1 MHQQTNKK
9 FFLYLFLFFLLGT
22 INNKNLNNLEFTKIK
37 EIEISGLKDEEV
49 NKLIKNIG
57 IINLKSLFFLN
68 RFELDQIMNKNN
80 LIENYSIFKKYP
92 NTLEIK
98 IDKTNFI
105 ANVYI
110 DENFFYL
117 GSNGKLINTIEKKI
131 KVPSIFGNFEINKF
145 FKLKS
150 IIDKS
155 NLKYDEIE
163 KLFFF
168 KSGRWDIQTKSGIL
182 IKLPI
187 NKQKESLDISNNFL
201 NNSNFKNI
209 KTIDI
214 RQINQII
221 LSE

>member
-22 INNKNLNNLEFTKIK
+22 INNKNLNDFEFTKIK
-37 EIEISGLKDEEV
+37 EIKISGLKDEEIT
-49 NKLIKNIG
+49 KLKKKIG
-57 IINLKSLFFLN
+57 IIKLKSLFFLN
-68 RFELDQIMNKNN
+68 RFELDQIMNNNN
-80 LIENYSIFKKYP
+80 LIEKYSIFKKYP

>member
-110 DENFFYL
+110 DKNFFYL
-117 GSNGKLINTIEKKI
+117 GSNGKLINAIKKKI
-131 KVPSIFGNFEINKF
+131 KVPSIFGNFEKNKF
-145 FKLKS
+145 FELKS

-155 NLKYDEIE
+155 NLKYTEID

-168 KSGRWDIQTKSGIL
+168 KSGRWDIETKSGIL
-182 IKLPI
+182 IKLPV
-187 NKQKESLDISNNFL
+187 NNQKESLDILNKFL

-209 KTIDI
+209 KIIDI
-214 RQINQII
+214 RQMNKVI

>member
-9 FFLYLFLFFLLGT
+9 LLIYLFLFFLLGT
-22 INNKNLNNLEFTKIK
+22 INNKNLSNFEFTKIK
-37 EIEISGLKDEEV
+37 EIKISGLKDEEIT
-49 NKLIKNIG
+49 KLTKNIG
-57 IINLKSLFFLN
+57 IIKLKNLFFLN

-80 LIENYSIFKKYP
+80 LIEKYSIFKKYP

-110 DENFFYL
+110 GNNFFYL

-131 KVPSIFGNFEINKF
+131 KVPSIFGNFEISKF
-145 FKLKS
+145 FELKY
-150 IIDKS
+150 IIDNS
-155 NLKYDEIE
+155 NLKYGEID

-168 KSGRWDIQTKSGIL
+168 KSGRWDIQTNSGIL
-182 IKLPI
+182 IKLPV
-187 NKQKESLDISNNFL
+187 NKQKESLDILNNFL
-201 NNSNFKNI
+201 NNPNFKNI

-214 RQINQII
+214 RQVNQVI

>member
-9 FFLYLFLFFLLGT
+9 FFIYLLLFFLLGT
-22 INNKNLNNLEFTKIK
+22 INNKNLSDFEFIKIK
-37 EIEISGLKDEEV
+37 EIKISGLKDEEIT
-49 NKLIKNIG
+49 KLAKNIG
-57 IINLKSLFFLN
+57 IIKLKSLFFLN

-80 LIENYSIFKKYP
+80 LIEKYSIFKKYP

-110 DENFFYL
+110 DKNFFYL
-117 GSNGKLINTIEKKI
+117 GSNGKLINTLKKQI
-131 KVPSIFGNFEINKF
+131 KVPSIFGNFEIDKF
-145 FKLKS
+145 FELKS

-155 NLKYDEIE
+155 NLKYEEID

-168 KSGRWDIQTKSGIL
+168 KSGRWDIQTKSGVL
-182 IKLPI
+182 IKLPV
-187 NKQKESLDISNNFL
+187 NKQKESLDISGKFL
-201 NNSNFKNI
+201 NNSDFKNI
-209 KTIDI
+209 KIIDI
-214 RQINQII
+214 RQINQVI